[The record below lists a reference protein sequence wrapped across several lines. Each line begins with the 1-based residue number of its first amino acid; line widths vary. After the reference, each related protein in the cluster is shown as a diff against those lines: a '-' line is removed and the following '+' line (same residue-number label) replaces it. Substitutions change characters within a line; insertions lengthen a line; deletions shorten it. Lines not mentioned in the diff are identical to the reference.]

1 MGKDLITD
9 EKLREEVMATYAAY
23 LKAFLSHDTAT
34 LNSLMRYPLAYIG
47 DGKSRMFDTFPFDP
61 AQMMAAKKMHSTID
75 ADYEVVSVT
84 DKKAHLVLHSAT
96 RIKKDGTPI
105 EYVSGFY
112 ALTRTDA
119 GWKFFALSDI
129 TVPAADALT

>member
-1 MGKDLITD
+1 MKDNSMIITD

-34 LNSLMRYPLAYIG
+34 LDSLMHYPLAYIG
-47 DGKSRMFDTFPFDP
+47 DGKVRMYDEFPFDP
-61 AQMMAAKKMHSTID
+61 AKMMAAKLMVDTID
-75 ADYEVVSVT
+75 TDYEVISLT
-84 DKKAHLVLHSAT
+84 PKKAHLILHTGT
-96 RIKKDGTPI
+96 RVRKDGSAI
-105 EYVSGFY
+105 EKVAAFY

-129 TVPAADALT
+129 TVPEAPK